1 MKSLVQTLFSGSL
14 DIVGDVHGDL
24 AALSNLMRQLG
35 YEEDGFHPQG
45 RRLVFV
51 GDLTDR
57 GPDSPTVVE
66 TVRGLI
72 QAGRAQ
78 CVLGN
83 HELNIMLG
91 HQKFDNGWFFGKKF
105 YDGVTGQHVIQHL
118 MTEPAAREDLVAFFS
133 TLPLVLQ
140 REDVRV
146 VHACWQP
153 EMVAMASEA
162 TDVIKLYEQHRFN
175 INLGLAIRS
184 DLKDWQKEQR
194 HQNLNPVKVLTSGLE
209 VKAEEPIEASGKTR
223 NLDRYPWWQDYRD
236 DAICFFGHYSQPYGQ
251 PRGPQRA
258 ICVDFGIAR
267 RWVPKVPGDRSPE
280 KWRLAALRYPEMQIA
295 FDNGGIEPIELT
307 D

>member
-1 MKSLVQTLFSGSL
+1 MNSLVQSLFPGSL
-14 DIVGDVHGDL
+14 DIVGDVHGDID
-24 AALSNLMRQLG
+24 ALTQLMLQLG
-35 YEEDGFHPQG
+35 YDEDGNHRDE

-66 TVRGLI
+66 RVKGLI
-72 QAGRAQ
+72 ENGKAQ

-91 HQKFDNGWFFGKKF
+91 QRKFDNGWFFGEKF
-105 YDGVTGQHVIQHL
+105 FDQTTKQHVIQHL
-118 MTEPAAREDLVAFFS
+118 VTEPSAREELVKFFA

-140 REDVRV
+140 RDDVRV

-153 EMVAMASEA
+153 EMVAMASQA
-162 TDVIKLYEQHRFN
+162 TDVLNLYEQHRFN

-184 DLKDWQKEQR
+184 DLQEWQKEQR

-209 VKAEEPIEASGKTR
+209 VKVDQPFEASGRTR
-223 NLDRYPWWQDYRD
+223 YLDRYPWWQDYHD
-236 DAICFFGHYSQPYGQ
+236 EAVCFFGHYSQPYGQ
-251 PRGPQRA
+251 PRGPDRA
-258 ICVDFGIAR
+258 ICVDYGVAQ

-280 KWRLAALRYPEMQIA
+280 KWRLAAIRYPEMQIA
-295 FDNGGIEPIELT
+295 FENGDVEPIELPE
-307 D
+307 